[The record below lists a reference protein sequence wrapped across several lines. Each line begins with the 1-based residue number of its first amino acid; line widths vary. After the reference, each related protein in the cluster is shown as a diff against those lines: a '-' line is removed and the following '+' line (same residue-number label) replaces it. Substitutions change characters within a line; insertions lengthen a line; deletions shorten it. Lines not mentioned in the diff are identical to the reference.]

1 MASPK
6 MEVFFVKSTEDNL
19 PLTGAVGDMEFETY
33 VNDLGA
39 PITPPTIVEIGGG
52 LYGFT
57 PVFASAIRGIAYVL
71 TTTAL
76 GNPDRV
82 YRYMRP
88 EDWNPDKID
97 TLMQIETGQWE
108 IKTTGPDANRLV
120 FYDVDGTT
128 VLYKFDLFNSLGSPT
143 VLNPYKRV
151 PV

>member
-6 MEVFFVKSTEDNL
+6 MEVFFVKSTVDNL
-19 PLTGAVGDMEFETY
+19 PLIGASGTMAFETY

-39 PITPPTIVEIGGG
+39 PITPPSIVELGGG

-57 PVFASAIRGIAYVL
+57 PVFASSSRGLAYVI
-71 TTTAL
+71 TTTTN

-97 TLMQIETGQWE
+97 ILMQIETGKWE
-108 IKTTGPDANRLV
+108 IKISGPDANRLII
-120 FYDVDGTT
+120 YDADGTT
-128 VLYKFDLFNSLGSPT
+128 VLYKFDLFSSTGSPSS
-143 VLNPYKRV
+143 LNPYKRV

>member
-1 MASPK
+1 
-6 MEVFFVKSTEDNL
+6 MEVFFVKSTADNL
-19 PLTGAVGDMEFETY
+19 PLIGEVLNFAFETY
-33 VNDLGA
+33 VNDTGD
-39 PITPPTIVEIGGG
+39 PIAEPTIVELGGG

-57 PVFASAIRGIAYVL
+57 PVFADPTRGIAYVI
-71 TTTAL
+71 TTSAL

-97 TLMQIETGQWE
+97 TLMQIEVGKWE
-108 IKTTGPDANRLV
+108 IVTTGPDANRLI
-120 FYDVDGTT
+120 FYDTDGTT
-128 VLYKFDLFNSLGSPT
+128 VLYKFDLFNSIGAAS

>member
-1 MASPK
+1 
-6 MEVFFVKSTEDNL
+6 MEVFFVKSTATNL
-19 PLTGAVGDMEFETY
+19 PLTGAAGTMAFETY

-39 PITPPTIVEIGGG
+39 AVTPPSIVELGGG

-57 PVFASAIRGIAYVL
+57 PVFASAIRGIAYVV

-97 TLMQIETGQWE
+97 TLMQIEVGKWE
-108 IKTTGPDANRLV
+108 IKTTGPDANRLI
-120 FYDVDGTT
+120 FYDTDGTT
-128 VLYKFDLFNSLGSPT
+128 ELYKFDLFNSIGVAS